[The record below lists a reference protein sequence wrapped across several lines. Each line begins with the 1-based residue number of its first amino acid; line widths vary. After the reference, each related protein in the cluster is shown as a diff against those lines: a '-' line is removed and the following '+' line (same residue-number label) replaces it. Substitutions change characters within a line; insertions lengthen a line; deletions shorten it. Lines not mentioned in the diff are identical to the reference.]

1 MMDGFYTLGVE
12 PELSLTLEIGDTG
25 KVNDRGQ
32 FPTHHCLSVPALPVA
47 VPGVFWGPLAGWGA
61 GRQAVRGGN
70 PPPHPVTASK
80 PSPRA
85 AWTRVSG
92 WFSSG
97 GPRLRFLTRY
107 DGEVSEPLVGRQGS
121 RVCMRVARG
130 SASSPSFTKE
140 NSKAYNT
147 EPLSKHSQH
156 DSS

>member
-85 AWTRVSG
+85 AWTQSPAGLPGAQSALRAETSRDEIQKDRVI
-92 WFSSG
+92 
-97 GPRLRFLTRY
+97 
-107 DGEVSEPLVGRQGS
+107 
-121 RVCMRVARG
+121 AR
-130 SASSPSFTKE
+130 PSLALG
-140 NSKAYNT
+140 N
-147 EPLSKHSQH
+147 
-156 DSS
+156 